1 MEQAVSA
8 VAAALFAERF
18 KRFWFQP
25 A

>member
-1 MEQAVSA
+1 MEQAVTV